1 MYLVD
6 CPAQIGDLKTALKA
20 VKADQIVSYFYLKES
35 HYLLGMPD
43 RAQYAKLFR
52 FVQTHHDVDVAH
64 RLNELAKYLQIVPTQ
79 LVLMLQIFRELEFVT
94 ITNGKLNEVKK
105 PAHRQI
111 TDAPSYQKRQQQIE
125 TEKQLL
131 YSETADLQSLL
142 TSLITQD

>member
-1 MYLVD
+1 
-6 CPAQIGDLKTALKA
+6 
-20 VKADQIVSYFYLKES
+20 
-35 HYLLGMPD
+35 
-43 RAQYAKLFR
+43 
-52 FVQTHHDVDVAH
+52 
-64 RLNELAKYLQIVPTQ
+64 
-79 LVLMLQIFRELEFVT
+79 MLQIFRELEFVT
-94 ITNGKLNEVKK
+94 ITNGKLNEVKQ